1 MNEMN
6 RLRSIMLGLSTPGVR
21 LFRQNVGTGWTGDIT
36 RLKDGSI
43 LIKNP
48 RPLQAGLCK
57 GSSDL
62 IGWRSVEVTPEMVGR
77 RVALFLAVEVK
88 GERGRAT
95 DEQRNFINRV
105 RLDGGL
111 AVVART
117 VEDAI
122 AITEPITD
130 Q

>member
-1 MNEMN
+1 MNEAN
-6 RLRSIMLGLSTPGVR
+6 RMRSIMLGLSTPGVR
-21 LFRQNVGTGWTGDIT
+21 LFRQNVGTGWTGDVT
-36 RLKDGSI
+36 RLKDGAI

-62 IGWRSVEVTPEMVGR
+62 IGWRSLTVTPEMVGQKI
-77 RVALFLAVEVK
+77 ALFLAVEVK

-95 DEQRNFINRV
+95 DEQRKFIDRV

-111 AVVART
+111 AGIART
-117 VEDAI
+117 VEDAMGI
-122 AITEPITD
+122 AEPMNA
-130 Q
+130 

>member
-1 MNEMN
+1 
-6 RLRSIMLGLSTPGVR
+6 MLGLSTPGIR

-62 IGWRSVEVTPEMVGR
+62 IGWRSVTVTPEMVGR

-88 GERGRAT
+88 GDRGRAT
-95 DEQRNFINRV
+95 PEQRNFIDRV

-111 AVVART
+111 AGVART
-117 VEDAI
+117 VDDAL

-130 Q
+130 QCQ

>member
-1 MNEMN
+1 MKETN

-62 IGWRSVEVTPEMVGR
+62 IGWRSITVTQEMVGR
-77 RVALFLAVEVK
+77 KVALFLAVEVK
-88 GERGRAT
+88 GDRGRAT
-95 DEQRNFINRV
+95 PEQRNFIDRV

-111 AVVART
+111 AGVART
-117 VEDAI
+117 VEDAL
-122 AITEPITD
+122 AITSPTI
-130 Q
+130 

>member
-1 MNEMN
+1 MKETN

-62 IGWRSVEVTPEMVGR
+62 IGWRSITVTPEMVGR
-77 RVALFLAVEVK
+77 KVALFLAVEVK
-88 GERGRAT
+88 TDRGRAT
-95 DEQRNFINRV
+95 PEQRNFIDRV

-111 AVVART
+111 AGVART
-117 VEDAI
+117 VEDAL
-122 AITEPITD
+122 AITEPTI
-130 Q
+130 

>member
-1 MNEMN
+1 MKETDRM
-6 RLRSIMLGLSTPGVR
+6 RSIMLGLSTPGCR

-62 IGWRSVEVTPEMVGR
+62 IGWRSVTVTTEMVGR
-77 RVALFLAVEVK
+77 KVALFLAVEVK
-88 GERGRAT
+88 GDRGRAT
-95 DEQRNFINRV
+95 PEQRNFIDRV

-111 AVVART
+111 AGVART
-117 VEDAI
+117 VEDAL
-122 AITEPITD
+122 AITEPTI
-130 Q
+130 

>member
-62 IGWRSVEVTPEMVGR
+62 IGWRSIEVTPEMVGR
-77 RVALFLAVEVK
+77 KVALFLAVEVK
-88 GERGRAT
+88 GDRGRAT
-95 DEQRNFINRV
+95 PEQRNFIDRV

-111 AVVART
+111 AGVART
-117 VEDAI
+117 VDDAL
-122 AITEPITD
+122 AITSPTI
-130 Q
+130 

>member
-1 MNEMN
+1 MNEANQM
-6 RLRSIMLGLSTPGVR
+6 RTIMIGLSKPGIR

-48 RPLQAGLCK
+48 RLLHAGLCK

-62 IGWRSVEVTPEMVGR
+62 IGWRSITVTPEMVGL

-88 GERGRAT
+88 TPRGRPT
-95 DEQRNFINRV
+95 SEQVNFLHRV
-105 RLDGGL
+105 QADGGM
-111 AVVART
+111 AGIARS
-117 VEDAI
+117 VEDALGI
-122 AITEPITD
+122 IEPL
-130 Q
+130 